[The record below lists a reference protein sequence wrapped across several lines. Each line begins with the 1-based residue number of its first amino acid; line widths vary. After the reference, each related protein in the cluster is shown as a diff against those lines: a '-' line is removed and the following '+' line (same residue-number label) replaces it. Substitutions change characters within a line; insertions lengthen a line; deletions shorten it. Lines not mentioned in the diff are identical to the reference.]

1 MSPLLAQASA
11 ETTSSA
17 GTVVVVVF
25 LLIAVFSIVALFTR
39 GGRRLLLPVTAL
51 TLGLTIGAT
60 TIVEASWYRI
70 SPITLLGLGIAAL
83 MVFGG
88 LGALREG
95 IVLPRV
101 EGHDPEVPPAP
112 PRITPDDL

>member
-1 MSPLLAQASA
+1 MSPLLAQTST

-17 GTVVVVVF
+17 ALIVVAVF
-25 LLIAVFSIVALFTR
+25 VLIAVFSIIALFTR

-51 TLGLTIGAT
+51 TLGLAIGAT

-70 SPITLLGLGIAAL
+70 SPITFLGLGMAAL
-83 MVFGG
+83 MIFGG

-101 EGHDPEVPPAP
+101 EGHDPDVPPAR
-112 PRITPDDL
+112 PRITPDDH